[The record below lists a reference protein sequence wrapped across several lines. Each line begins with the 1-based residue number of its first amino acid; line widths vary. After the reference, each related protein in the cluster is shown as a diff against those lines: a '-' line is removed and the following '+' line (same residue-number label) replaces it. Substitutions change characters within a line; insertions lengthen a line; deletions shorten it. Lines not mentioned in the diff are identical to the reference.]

1 MAERTSKRKAGLV
14 PGAGLPDQNRKQ
26 EMAEQRLVDSGLYTE
41 LLDKAGK
48 KAHRSMTNAEAA
60 AAVQAEEAAAA
71 ADAGAAAV
79 DEDVVEDDPMGD
91 HDGQEHEQ
99 PVSARARGRQPLA
112 FLAGAHASVFA
123 DCA

>member
-1 MAERTSKRKAGLV
+1 MAERFSKRKAGLV

-26 EMAEQRLVDSGLYTE
+26 EMAEQRLVDSGHYDE
-41 LLDKAGK
+41 LLDQAGK

-60 AAVQAEEAAAA
+60 AAVQAEEAVAD
-71 ADAGAAAV
+71 ADAGAVAV
-79 DEDVVEDDPMGD
+79 AENVVEDDPMANL
-91 HDGQEHEQ
+91 DGQEHEQ
-99 PVSARARGRQPLA
+99 PVSARARGRQPLD